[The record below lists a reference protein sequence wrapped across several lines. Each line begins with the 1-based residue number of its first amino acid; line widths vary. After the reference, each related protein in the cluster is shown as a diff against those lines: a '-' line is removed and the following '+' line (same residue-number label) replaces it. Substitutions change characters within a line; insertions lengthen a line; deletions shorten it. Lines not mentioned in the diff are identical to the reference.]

1 MDWSLINP
9 YAKNPFLRDVLG
21 YKHPFYYYLAM
32 IVDPL
37 LRFNWIPY
45 ALVPGELQH
54 SAVLA
59 FAISCSEIL
68 RRAIWSLFR
77 VENEH
82 CTNVGR
88 FRASRDVPLPY
99 DIPSEERLGA
109 TVEEGDEEGAQD
121 VPALAPTEAE
131 SLAAADAR
139 RTATGT
145 DLESAL
151 VNSNSPAT
159 MRRRKPLPPTPEA
172 TPMQRGIARV
182 GTIIAAAHAQDFE
195 KKRRPGVGD
204 GDGRDEGRGGVESD
218 DDDEEEEEEEDEEE
232 VAGDEVE
239 EEEEDERAN
248 RRDLGRVGEI
258 LERRRS
264 AVGGGGGD
272 GG

>member
-1 MDWSLINP
+1 M
-9 YAKNPFLRDVLG
+9 
-21 YKHPFYYYLAM
+21 
-32 IVDPL
+32 
-37 LRFNWIPY
+37 
-45 ALVPGELQH
+45 
-54 SAVLA
+54 
-59 FAISCSEIL
+59 
-68 RRAIWSLFR
+68 
-77 VENEH
+77 
-82 CTNVGR
+82 
-88 FRASRDVPLPY
+88 
-99 DIPSEERLGA
+99 GA

-151 VNSNSPAT
+151 VDSNSPAT

-218 DDDEEEEEEEDEEE
+218 DDDEEEEDEEE

-239 EEEEDERAN
+239 EEDEDERAN
-248 RRDLGRVGEI
+248 RRDMGGVGEI

-264 AVGGGGGD
+264 AVGGGGG
-272 GG
+272 GGG